1 LPPPSPPTQAC
12 EERTMTAQKKITVTD
27 TILRDA
33 HQSLLATRMRTE
45 DMLPICGKLD
55 RVGYW
60 SLEVWGGATFD
71 ACVRF
76 LKEDPWERL
85 RQLKAALPN
94 TRLQMLL
101 RGQNLLGYR
110 HYSDDVVEAFCARAA
125 ENGID
130 VFRIFDAMNDVRN
143 LETAI
148 RAVKKSGK
156 HAQGTIAY
164 TTSPVHT
171 VELFVEQARQMAAMG
186 VDSIAIKDM
195 AGLLT
200 PFATGDLVR
209 ALKAEIDLPVFIHSH
224 DTAGVASMCQLKAIE
239 NGADHIDTAISSMAW
254 GTSHPGTESMVAAL
268 KGTPYDTRLDLE
280 LLQEIGL
287 YFYAVRK
294 KYHQFESEF
303 TGVDTRV
310 QVNQVP
316 GGMISNLANQLK
328 EQGALHR
335 MDEVLAE
342 IPKVRK
348 DLGYP
353 PLVTPTSQIV
363 GTQAFFNVLAGE
375 RYKTITTEVKYYL
388 QGRYG
393 KAPAP
398 VCEHLRFQ
406 AIGSEEVIECR
417 PADLLAPEL
426 DKLRKD
432 IGELAKSEEDV
443 LTFAMFP
450 DIGRKFLEEREAG
463 TLQPEVLLPIPDGK
477 AAAASVEGTPTEFV
491 IDVHGET
498 YRVDITGVGV
508 KGEGKRHFYLSIDGM
523 PEEVV
528 FEPLNAF
535 VGGGGSQRKQASAPG
550 DVSTTMPGNVVDVL
564 VAVGDVV
571 KAGQTVLVSE
581 AMKMETEIQA
591 PIAGT
596 VKAVHVAKGDRVNPG
611 EVLIEIEG

>member
-1 LPPPSPPTQAC
+1 
-12 EERTMTAQKKITVTD
+12 MTVAKKVSVTD

-45 DMLPICGKLD
+45 DMLPICDKLD
-55 RVGYW
+55 QVGYW

-85 RQLKAALPN
+85 RKLKAALPN

-110 HYSDDVVEAFCARAA
+110 HYSDDVVRAFVAKAA
-125 ENGID
+125 VNGID

-143 LETAI
+143 LRVSIE
-148 RAVKKSGK
+148 AVKAAGK

-171 VELFVEQARQMAAMG
+171 IDAFVAQGKAMADMG

-200 PFATGDLVR
+200 PYATGQLVK
-209 ALKAEIDLPVFIHSH
+209 ALKDALPLDVVVHSH
-224 DTAGVASMCQLKAIE
+224 DTAGVASMCQLKAVE
-239 NGADHIDTAISSMAW
+239 NGADRIDTAISSMAW

-268 KGTPYDTRLDLE
+268 RDTPFDTGLDLE
-280 LLQEIGL
+280 LIQEIGM
-287 YFYAVRK
+287 YFHAVRK

-328 EQGALHR
+328 EQGALNR
-335 MDEVLAE
+335 MAEVLAE
-342 IPKVRK
+342 IPRVRE
-348 DLGYP
+348 DLGFP

-375 RYKTITTEVKYYL
+375 RYKTITNEVKLYL

-393 KAPAP
+393 KAPGKINEA
-398 VCEHLRFQ
+398 LRRQ
-406 AIGSEEVIECR
+406 AIGNEEVIDVR
-417 PADLLAPEL
+417 PADLLKPEL
-426 DKLRKD
+426 NKLREE
-432 IGELAKSEEDV
+432 IGSLAKSEEDV

-450 DIGRKFLEEREAG
+450 DIGRKFLEERAAG
-463 TLQPEVLLPIPDGK
+463 TLKPEELLPIPNGK
-477 AAAASVEGTPTEFV
+477 GVAAAGGEGVPTEFV
-491 IDVHGET
+491 VDVHGES

-508 KGEGKRHFYLSIDGM
+508 KTDGKRHFYLSVDGM

-528 FEPLNAF
+528 FEPLNEF
-535 VGGGGSQRKQASAPG
+535 IGGGGNKRKQASEPG
-550 DVSTTMPGNVVDVL
+550 HVSTTMPGNIVDVL
-564 VAVGDVV
+564 VKEGDSV
-571 KAGQTVLVSE
+571 KAGQAVLITE
-581 AMKMETEIQA
+581 AMKMETEVQA
-591 PIAGT
+591 GIAGT
-596 VKAVHVAKGDRVNPG
+596 VKAIHVAKGDRVNPG
-611 EVLIEIEG
+611 EILVEIEG

>member
-1 LPPPSPPTQAC
+1 
-12 EERTMTAQKKITVTD
+12 MNKKIHVTD

-33 HQSLLATRMRTE
+33 HQSLIATRMRLE
-45 DMLPICGKLD
+45 DMLPICDKLD
-55 RVGYW
+55 KVGFW

-85 RQLKAALPN
+85 RKLRAALPN

-110 HYSDDVVEAFCARAA
+110 HYSDDVVKAFVAKAA
-125 ENGID
+125 VNGID

-143 LETAI
+143 LRTAI
-148 RAVKKSGK
+148 EAVKAAGK
-156 HAQGTIAY
+156 HAQGTICY

-171 VELFVEQARQMAAMG
+171 TASFVELAKRMQEKG

-200 PFATGDLVR
+200 PFATAELVG
-209 ALKAEIDLPVFIHSH
+209 ALKAEIDLPVFLHTH
-224 DTAGVASMCQLKAIE
+224 DTAGMGAMCQLKGVEA
-239 NGADHIDTAISSMAW
+239 GADHIDTAISSFAW

-268 KGTPYDTRLDLE
+268 RGTPYDTGLDLE

-287 YFYAVRK
+287 YFYNVRK

-303 TGVDTRV
+303 TGIDTRV

-316 GGMISNLANQLK
+316 GGMMSNLANQLK

-335 MDEVLAE
+335 INEVFEE
-342 IPKVRK
+342 IPKVRA
-348 DLGYP
+348 DLGFP

-363 GTQAFFNVLAGE
+363 GTQAVFNVLAGA
-375 RYKTITTEVKYYL
+375 RYKTITNEVKLYL

-393 KAPAP
+393 RAPGE
-398 VCEHLRFQ
+398 VNEHLRFQ
-406 AIGSEEVIECR
+406 AIGSEEVIDVR
-417 PADLLAPEL
+417 PADLLKPEMAR
-426 DKLRKD
+426 LRTE
-432 IGELAKSEEDV
+432 IGALAKSEEDV
-443 LTFAMFP
+443 LTYAMFP

-463 TLQPEVLLPIPDGK
+463 TLQPEALLPIPTPG
-477 AAAASVEGTPTEFV
+477 ASASREGVPTEFV
-491 IDVHGET
+491 IDVHGES
-498 YRVDITGVGV
+498 YRVDITGVGIR
-508 KGEGKRHFYLSIDGM
+508 GEGKRHFFLSIDGV

-528 FEPLNAF
+528 FEPLNEF
-535 VGGGGSQRKQASAPG
+535 VAGGTGKRKQASAPG
-550 DVSTTMPGNVVDVL
+550 DVSTSMPGNIVDVL
-564 VAVGDVV
+564 VKEGDTV
-571 KAGQTVLVSE
+571 KAGQAVLITE
-581 AMKMETEIQA
+581 AMKMETEVQA

-611 EVLIEIEG
+611 EVLIEIAG

>member
-1 LPPPSPPTQAC
+1 
-12 EERTMTAQKKITVTD
+12 MKKITVTD

-33 HQSLLATRMRTE
+33 HQSLIATRMRLE
-45 DMLPICGKLD
+45 DMLPICDKLD
-55 RVGYW
+55 KVGYW

-71 ACVRF
+71 ACIRF

-85 RQLKAALPN
+85 RQLRAALPN

-110 HYSDDVVEAFCARAA
+110 HYSDDVVKAFVAKAA
-125 ENGID
+125 VSGID
-130 VFRIFDAMNDVRN
+130 VFRVFDAMNDVRN
-143 LETAI
+143 LQVAI
-148 RAVKKSGK
+148 AAVKAAGK
-156 HAQGTIAY
+156 HAQGTICY

-171 VELFVEQARQMAAMG
+171 VAAFVEQGKAMQAMG
-186 VDSIAIKDM
+186 VDSLAIKDM

-200 PFATGDLVR
+200 PYATAELVA

-224 DTAGVASMCQLKAIE
+224 DTAGLGAMCQLKAIE
-239 NGADHIDTAISSMAW
+239 AGADHIDTAISSFAW

-268 KGTPYDTRLDLE
+268 RDSQYDTGLDLA

-294 KYHQFESEF
+294 RYHQFESEF
-303 TGVDTRV
+303 TAVDTRV

-316 GGMISNLANQLK
+316 GGMMSNLANQLK

-335 MDEVLAE
+335 IDEVFEE
-342 IPKVRK
+342 IPKVRA

-363 GTQAFFNVLAGE
+363 GTQAVFNVLAGE
-375 RYKTITTEVKYYL
+375 RYKTITNEVKLYL

-393 KAPAP
+393 KAPG
-398 VCEHLRFQ
+398 VVNERLRFQ
-406 AIGSEEVIECR
+406 AIGNEEVIDVR
-417 PADLLAPEL
+417 PADLLKPEMT
-426 DKLRKD
+426 KLRAE
-432 IGELAKSEEDV
+432 IGELAQSEEDV
-443 LTFAMFP
+443 LTYAMFP
-450 DIGRKFLEEREAG
+450 DIGRKFLEERKAG
-463 TLQPEVLLPIPDGK
+463 TLVPEPLLPIPTAG
-477 AAAASVEGTPTEFV
+477 AGPASEGVPTEFL

-498 YRVDITGVGV
+498 YRVDITGVGL

-528 FEPLNAF
+528 FEPLNEF
-535 VGGGGSQRKQASAPG
+535 VAGGSGKRKQAGAPG
-550 DVSTTMPGNVVDVL
+550 DLSTSMPGNIVDVL
-564 VAVGDVV
+564 VKEGDVV
-571 KAGQTVLVSE
+571 KAGQPVLITE
-581 AMKMETEIQA
+581 AMKMETEVQA

-596 VKAVHVAKGDRVNPG
+596 VKAIHVAKGDRVNPG
-611 EVLIEIEG
+611 EVLVEIEG

>member
-1 LPPPSPPTQAC
+1 MSKS
-12 EERTMTAQKKITVTD
+12 KKITVTD

-45 DMLPICGKLD
+45 DMLPICDKLD
-55 RVGYW
+55 KVGYW

-71 ACVRF
+71 ACIRF

-110 HYSDDVVEAFCARAA
+110 HYSDDVVKAFVAKAA
-125 ENGID
+125 VNGID

-143 LETAI
+143 LRVSIE
-148 RAVKKSGK
+148 AVKAAGK
-156 HAQGTIAY
+156 HAQGTLAY
-164 TTSPVHT
+164 TVSPVHT
-171 VELFVEQARQMAAMG
+171 VEAYVKQAQAMQAMG
-186 VDSIAIKDM
+186 IDSVAIKDM

-200 PFATGDLVR
+200 PYAAFDLVK
-209 ALKAEIDLPVFIHSH
+209 ALKAEVDLPVFVHSH
-224 DTAGVASMCQLKAIE
+224 DTAGLGAMCQLKAIE
-239 NGADHIDTAISSMAW
+239 AGADHIDTAISSMAW

-268 KGTPYDTRLDLE
+268 KGSAYDTGLDLE

-303 TGVDTRV
+303 TTVDTRV

-316 GGMISNLANQLK
+316 GGMMSNLANQLK
-328 EQGALHR
+328 EQGALDR
-335 MDEVLAE
+335 INEVFAE
-342 IPKVRK
+342 IPRVRE
-348 DLGYP
+348 DLGFP

-363 GTQAFFNVLAGE
+363 GTQAVFNVLAGE
-375 RYKTITTEVKYYL
+375 RYKTITNEVKLYL

-393 KAPAP
+393 LAPGKIN
-398 VCEHLRFQ
+398 EKLRKQ
-406 AIGSEEVIECR
+406 AIGSEEVIDVR
-417 PADLLAPEL
+417 PADLLKPEMA
-426 DKLRKD
+426 KLR
-432 IGELAKSEEDV
+432 GEVGALAKSEEDV
-443 LTFAMFP
+443 LTYAMFP

-463 TLQPEVLLPIPDGK
+463 TLAAEPLLPIPEAGGV
-477 AAAASVEGTPTEFV
+477 AQAGGEGVPTEFV
-491 IDVHGET
+491 VDVHGES

-508 KGEGKRHFYLSIDGM
+508 KTDGKRHFYLSIDGM

-528 FEPLNAF
+528 FEPLNDF
-535 VGGGGSQRKQASAPG
+535 VAGTGGKRKQASAPG
-550 DVSTTMPGNVVDVL
+550 DVSTSMPGNIVDVL
-564 VAVGDVV
+564 VKVGDAV
-571 KAGQTVLVSE
+571 KAGQAVLISE
-581 AMKMETEIQA
+581 AMKMETEVQA

-611 EVLIEIEG
+611 DVLVEIEG

>member
-1 LPPPSPPTQAC
+1 
-12 EERTMTAQKKITVTD
+12 MKKITVTD

-33 HQSLLATRMRTE
+33 HQSLIATRMRLE
-45 DMLPICGKLD
+45 DMLPICDKLD
-55 RVGYW
+55 KVGYW

-71 ACVRF
+71 ACIRF

-85 RQLKAALPN
+85 RQLRAALPN

-110 HYSDDVVEAFCARAA
+110 HYSDDVVKAFVAKAA
-125 ENGID
+125 VNGID
-130 VFRIFDAMNDVRN
+130 VFRVFDAMNDVRN
-143 LETAI
+143 LQVAI
-148 RAVKKSGK
+148 AAVKAAGK
-156 HAQGTIAY
+156 HAQGTICY

-171 VELFVEQARQMAAMG
+171 VAAFVEQGKAMQAMG
-186 VDSIAIKDM
+186 VDSLAIKDM

-200 PFATGDLVR
+200 PYATAELVA

-224 DTAGVASMCQLKAIE
+224 DTAGLGAMCQLKAIE
-239 NGADHIDTAISSMAW
+239 AGANHIDTAISSFAW

-268 KGTPYDTRLDLE
+268 RGSQYDTGLDLA

-294 KYHQFESEF
+294 RYHQFESEF
-303 TGVDTRV
+303 TAVDTRV

-316 GGMISNLANQLK
+316 GGMMSNLANQLK

-335 MDEVLAE
+335 INEVFEE
-342 IPKVRK
+342 IPKVRA

-363 GTQAFFNVLAGE
+363 GTQAVFNVLAGE
-375 RYKTITTEVKYYL
+375 RYKTITNEVKLYL

-393 KAPAP
+393 KAPG
-398 VCEHLRFQ
+398 VVNERLRFQ
-406 AIGSEEVIECR
+406 AIGNEEVIDVR
-417 PADLLAPEL
+417 PADLLKPEMT
-426 DKLRKD
+426 KLRAE
-432 IGELAKSEEDV
+432 IGELAQSEEDV
-443 LTFAMFP
+443 LTYAMFP
-450 DIGRKFLEEREAG
+450 DIGRKFLEERKAG
-463 TLQPEVLLPIPDGK
+463 TLVPEPLLPIPTAG
-477 AAAASVEGTPTEFV
+477 AGPASEGVPTEFL

-498 YRVDITGVGV
+498 YRVDITGVGL

-528 FEPLNAF
+528 FEPLNEF
-535 VGGGGSQRKQASAPG
+535 VAGGSGKRKQAGAPG
-550 DVSTTMPGNVVDVL
+550 DVSTSMPGNIVDVL
-564 VAVGDVV
+564 VKEGDVV
-571 KAGQTVLVSE
+571 KAGQPVLITE
-581 AMKMETEIQA
+581 AMKMETEVQA

-596 VKAVHVAKGDRVNPG
+596 VKAIHVAKGDRVNPG
-611 EVLIEIEG
+611 ELLVEIEG